1 MKLSSILCAA
11 FVSLATLTPTTAS
24 AGHDSSERTRVTY
37 DHCGRPIYWTY
48 TCVAHDHCG
57 RPVYRWVQSSRGGYG
72 GHDSYS
78 GHGGGYERGGYG
90 GGYERG
96 GYGGG
101 RDSCDGRGY
110 RSSRSRGGVSFHYSR

>member
-57 RPVYRWVQSSRGGYG
+57 RPVYRWVQSSRGGY
-72 GHDSYS
+72 
-78 GHGGGYERGGYG
+78 
-90 GGYERG
+90 ERG